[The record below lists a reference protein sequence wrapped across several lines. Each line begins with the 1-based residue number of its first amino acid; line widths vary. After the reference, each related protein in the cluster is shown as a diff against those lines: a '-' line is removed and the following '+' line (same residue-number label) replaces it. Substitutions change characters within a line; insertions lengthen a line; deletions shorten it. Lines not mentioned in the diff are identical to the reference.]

1 MAKFNVTIFLVLFLL
16 VASVIII
23 VTYRLQIIFGLRRI
37 KLNENYFSIP
47 VRFIIFIL
55 SAVIIIIIIIIVSV
69 LSLVPLLF
77 VTLSLMQF
85 YRSPQVLRAL

>member
-55 SAVIIIIIIIIVSV
+55 SAVIIIIIIIVSV

>member
-1 MAKFNVTIFLVLFLL
+1 VAKFNVTIFLVLFLL

-55 SAVIIIIIIIIVSV
+55 SAVIIIIIIIVSV